1 MSVEFF
7 PIASRFR
14 SIEFVEDS
22 GRMNITAEF
31 RHVDWAISTSMRSV
45 TDSDRHMVVAAAQG
59 FFNTHQPVFQQSCI
73 DGSPRTF
80 RHPRHRG
87 FNGSHVISE
96 HGEVVATDEMERRVE
111 ALRHRLPSGDAPVAG
126 CSCEGLLAVDLLLL
140 TESGA
145 EGR

>member
-31 RHVDWAISTSMRSV
+31 RHVDRAISMSMRSV
-45 TDSDRHMVVAAAQG
+45 TDSDRHMVVAVAQG

-96 HGEVVATDEMERRVE
+96 RGEVVATDEMERRVE
-111 ALRHRLPSGDAPVAG
+111 ASGTVFPAATPPSPVTPARG
-126 CSCEGLLAVDLLLL
+126 FWRSIF
-140 TESGA
+140 SF
-145 EGR
+145 